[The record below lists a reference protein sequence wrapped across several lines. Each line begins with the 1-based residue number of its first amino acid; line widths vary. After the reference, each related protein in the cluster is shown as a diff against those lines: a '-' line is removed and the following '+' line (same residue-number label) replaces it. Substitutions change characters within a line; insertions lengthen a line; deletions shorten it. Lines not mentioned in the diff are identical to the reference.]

1 MDEQKFNSSTEN
13 TATVSKQKNKKR
25 RKKTVSDIDMQIKEL
40 QKKKELLMLKST
52 SEIGDFVISTLSN
65 NGISIDDIEDNKGL
79 FLVELETLLNDNSK
93 NFSELLN

>member
-13 TATVSKQKNKKR
+13 TDTVSKQKNKKR

-40 QKKKELLMLKST
+40 QKKKELLILKST